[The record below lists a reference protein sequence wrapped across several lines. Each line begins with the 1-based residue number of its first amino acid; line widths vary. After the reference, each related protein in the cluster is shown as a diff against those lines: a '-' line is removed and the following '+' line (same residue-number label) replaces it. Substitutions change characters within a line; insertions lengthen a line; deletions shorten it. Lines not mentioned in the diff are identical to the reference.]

1 MSERAWPTIE
11 DWLDN
16 AAGANIADAL
26 AHGHRGEQLLE
37 LYAKDVRETA
47 TAVFGE
53 ITLPALTLQGIAV
66 AQKGPRDDLGALS
79 ARPVTRSSRL
89 RWCDAGRAVGGRG
102 GFVASVER
110 IAYPRFKRL
119 VTTMS
124 RICSS
129 RRDAMRSPWASRP
142 KAA

>member
-1 MSERAWPTIE
+1 MVTLRDADARMRHLHPGAETLLSRAAHALTQWTAGRGAPHGVLARTDSRASTFGDRHPDAARVRHEASPGDDNTRFMSERAWPTIE

-53 ITLPALTLQGIAV
+53 VTLPALTL
-66 AQKGPRDDLGALS
+66 
-79 ARPVTRSSRL
+79 
-89 RWCDAGRAVGGRG
+89 
-102 GFVASVER
+102 
-110 IAYPRFKRL
+110 
-119 VTTMS
+119 
-124 RICSS
+124 
-129 RRDAMRSPWASRP
+129 
-142 KAA
+142 